1 MEGIFNILL
10 KNCGLG
16 RNKKYHISV
25 IMTRMKRG
33 IHHPGWN
40 IDQII

>member
-33 IHHPGWN
+33 FITLVGTL
-40 IDQII
+40 IK